1 MSSGG
6 RPQPA
11 MRIRVRHLAV
21 IVRSLDAVERL
32 YADRLGLATSGR
44 EVVPTEGVRV
54 SFVPVGGCRIEL
66 LEPLHGEGALG
77 RFLEARGPGV
87 HHVAFEVGDLDV
99 ALARARR
106 AGLRVV
112 EPAPRPGAAGTRV
125 AFVHPSSTHGVLVE
139 LVEPGQPRDRA
150 DRPRAAR

>member
-106 AGLRVV
+106 GRRNAGRLRPPV
-112 EPAPRPGAAGTRV
+112 EHARGAGGTGRARATARPC
-125 AFVHPSSTHGVLVE
+125 
-139 LVEPGQPRDRA
+139 
-150 DRPRAAR
+150 